1 MPIEGLTSA
10 EASIET
16 FTCRMGLT
24 CFKSWKYNSAAQKGE
39 NRDVLVSPGSYFF
52 LSNSCGQGEEWLK
65 SLNKGIWIPFTGVF
79 GQRLEETVLYERRY
93 GDHMAPLVVEQCVDF
108 IREHGLT
115 EVGLFRQPGQA
126 TLVKELQEAFD
137 AGEKPTFDS
146 ITDVQTVASLL
157 KLYLRELPEPLVP
170 FSRYEEFLVCGKRI
184 PSDREQGLQELRIL
198 LHELPVANFN
208 LLKYI
213 CQFLND
219 VQSYSNINKMS
230 IQNLAT
236 VFGPNILRPKA
247 EDPESIIGGAA
258 VVQQLMSE
266 LIREHSSLFSREN
279 YSPPEASLPAI
290 HPIHRHSNLMEWVHG
305 EPMVHS
311 RESLLCEDNVPL
323 TDQTVAYPRKLS
335 MPLMAVRTESFQSL
349 CENIFSHHLSET
361 ERQLQEDYLPT
372 SSALIYDNHSQQ
384 SSAQESLHIRHVP
397 TPATPSPAC
406 SSMPRVVEAGV
417 ETFVQS
423 KSWPDM
429 EEPNW
434 GPERVLGES
443 GGSSE
448 AQDSTLSVY
457 DNIGTE
463 KQREGCTENR
473 EKGSCIVEAK
483 VGTTSKMDSSSSW
496 SSCEIVPLDGG
507 SRSGEAAS
515 PCNSYPVRIHS
526 FRIDSGEE
534 DPHPNSPASSSAPTD
549 APLSTGSSEVF
560 LPNAPQEPL
569 GIPVSH
575 AMQCLIAGLRQQKA
589 RQKAEYK
596 AKINRLEQKN
606 EALQGEVEGLRSTLE
621 LQRRWVSVAEIKMRN
636 VERARADA
644 DRRNATLQQEMEQ
657 FFETFGEL
665 NAEARK
671 TNRIVQSF

>member
-1 MPIEGLTSA
+1 
-10 EASIET
+10 
-16 FTCRMGLT
+16 MGLT
-24 CFKSWKYNSAAQKGE
+24 CFKSWKYNSAAQKGG

-108 IREHGLT
+108 IRERGLT

-137 AGEKPTFDS
+137 AGEKPSFDS
-146 ITDVQTVASLL
+146 STDVHTVASLL

-184 PSDREQGLQELRIL
+184 PSDREKGLQELRSL
-198 LHELPVANFN
+198 LYELPVANFN

-219 VQSYSNINKMS
+219 VQSYSNVNKMS

-258 VVQQLMSE
+258 VVQHIMSE
-266 LIREHSSLFSREN
+266 LIREHGLLFSREN
-279 YSPPEASLPAI
+279 CNLPETSLQAVQDI
-290 HPIHRHSNLMEWVHG
+290 QRHSDLVEWVH
-305 EPMVHS
+305 EPPSHP
-311 RESLLCEDNVPL
+311 REPL
-323 TDQTVAYPRKLS
+323 INKDYTTLPDQTVACPRKHSL
-335 MPLMAVRTESFQSL
+335 PLTTERTGSFQKPCDKTL
-349 CENIFSHHLSET
+349 LHHLSET
-361 ERQLQEDYLPT
+361 ERQLQEDCSPT
-372 SSALIYDNHSQQ
+372 SSTLICDNQSQHN
-384 SSAQESLHIRHVP
+384 SAQESLHTRHVLSP
-397 TPATPSPAC
+397 STPPPAC
-406 SSMPRVVEAGV
+406 STVNNVLEAGV
-417 ETFVQS
+417 EMCVQS
-423 KSWPDM
+423 RSWSGM
-429 EEPNW
+429 EDARW
-434 GPERVLGES
+434 GPERLLGES

-457 DNIGTE
+457 DNIVTEVQYTEDRDAKGTASA
-463 KQREGCTENR
+463 T
-473 EKGSCIVEAK
+473 
-483 VGTTSKMDSSSSW
+483 DSNSSW

-507 SRSGEAAS
+507 SGSGGAAS
-515 PCNSYPVRIHS
+515 PCHASPGQFPS
-526 FRIDSGEE
+526 FRMDSGEE
-534 DPHPNSPASSSAPTD
+534 DLRPNSLASSSAPTD

-569 GIPVSH
+569 GFPASH
-575 AMQCLIAGLRQQKA
+575 AMQCLIAGLRQQMT
-589 RQKAEYK
+589 RQKAEYE
-596 AKINRLEQKN
+596 AKINRLEQRNKV
-606 EALQGEVEGLRSTLE
+606 LQGEVAGLRSTLE
-621 LQRRWVSVAEIKMRN
+621 QQRRWVSMAEIKMRN

-665 NAEARK
+665 HAEAQK
-671 TNRIVQSF
+671 TGRIVQSF

>member
-1 MPIEGLTSA
+1 
-10 EASIET
+10 
-16 FTCRMGLT
+16 MGLT
-24 CFKSWKYNSAAQKGE
+24 CFKSWKYNSAAQKGG

-137 AGEKPTFDS
+137 AGEKPSFDS
-146 ITDVQTVASLL
+146 TDVHTVASLL

-170 FSRYEEFLVCGKRI
+170 FSRYEEFLICGKRI
-184 PSDREQGLQELRIL
+184 PSNREKGLQDLKSL
-198 LHELPVANFN
+198 LYELPVANFN

-219 VQSYSNINKMS
+219 VQSYSNVNKMS

-258 VVQQLMSE
+258 VVQHLMSE
-266 LIREHSSLFSREN
+266 LIREHSLLFSREN
-279 YSPPEASLPAI
+279 CNPPETSLQAV
-290 HPIHRHSNLMEWVHG
+290 HPIQRHSNLVEWVH
-305 EPMVHS
+305 EPPAHL
-311 RESLLCEDNVPL
+311 REPLLSKDHVTFP
-323 TDQTVAYPRKLS
+323 DQTVACPRKHSL
-335 MPLMAVRTESFQSL
+335 PLTTERRGSFQSP
-349 CENIFSHHLSET
+349 CEKNINNHLSDT
-361 ERQLQEDYLPT
+361 EDTSPT
-372 SSALIYDNHSQQ
+372 SSTLIYDNHSQQ
-384 SSAQESLHIRHVP
+384 SSAQECLHTRQVP
-397 TPATPSPAC
+397 TPSTTPTAC
-406 SSMPRVVEAGV
+406 SSMTKVLEAGV
-417 ETFVQS
+417 EICVQS
-423 KSWPDM
+423 RSWPDI
-429 EEPNW
+429 EEPSW
-434 GPERVLGES
+434 SPERALGES
-443 GGSSE
+443 KGSSE
-448 AQDSTLSVY
+448 VQDSTLSVY
-457 DNIGTE
+457 DNIVTE
-463 KQREGCTENR
+463 EQGVRYTE
-473 EKGSCIVEAK
+473 EAK
-483 VGTTSKMDSSSSW
+483 GTASVAESSSPW

-507 SRSGEAAS
+507 SGSGGAAS
-515 PCNSYPVRIHS
+515 PCHGSPGQFPS
-526 FRIDSGEE
+526 FRMDSGE
-534 DPHPNSPASSSAPTD
+534 DDLRPNSPASSSAPTD

-569 GIPVSH
+569 GFPASH
-575 AMQCLIAGLRQQKA
+575 AMQCLVAGLRQQMT
-589 RQKAEYK
+589 RQKAEYE
-596 AKINRLEQKN
+596 AKINRLEQRNKV
-606 EALQGEVEGLRSTLE
+606 LQGEVAGLRSTLE
-621 LQRRWVSVAEIKMRN
+621 QQRRWVSVAEIKMRN

-671 TNRIVQSF
+671 TSRIVQSF